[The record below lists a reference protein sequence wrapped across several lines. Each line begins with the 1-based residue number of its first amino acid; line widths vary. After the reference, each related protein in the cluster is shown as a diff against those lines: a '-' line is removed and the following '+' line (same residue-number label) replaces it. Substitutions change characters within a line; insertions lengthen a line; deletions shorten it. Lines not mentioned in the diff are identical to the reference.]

1 MKKVTLFHDASR
13 GGQKQWSIWIENDHT
28 AVTVE
33 WGLVGG
39 TLQRSSDATKPKG
52 KPGTKS
58 YKDEV
63 MCARENYE
71 RQIRK
76 KREEGYRAADDAPD
90 VRDYMM
96 ALDKNFVP
104 AKPINDMTE
113 EELLALDRAGR
124 LIKQRKR
131 DGRRHLVL
139 KTRTGVIRI
148 YSRRMEELTDHMPRV
163 RDALYKLPL
172 PNGTILD
179 GEIIVDRDGRDDF
192 RATGTF
198 TNPKTKPKKAAKA
211 SAALPVKFMLFDV
224 LFYSGC
230 THWNQDYL
238 HRWETVNTIAGW
250 DTTGLIV
257 VPQEL
262 PFSLTECQQMVRDL
276 GWEGLVCWI
285 YDQHTIVREGGSPK
299 RTNCAK
305 WKPVQEHDFIATGY
319 YLGSGEIS
327 NVVGGLSLEDIDP
340 HTGERRNCGN
350 CGTGFDAETRA
361 DALTW
366 KYPCV
371 VQIEYDKQES
381 TAKLRFPVFIRKRD
395 DKAVDECIGFELP
408 EDK

>member
-1 MKKVTLFHDASR
+1 VLWMTLAVEHDY
-13 GGQKQWSIWIENDHT
+13 
-28 AVTVE
+28 
-33 WGLVGG
+33 L
-39 TLQRSSDATKPKG
+39 
-52 KPGTKS
+52 
-58 YKDEV
+58 
-63 MCARENYE
+63 
-71 RQIRK
+71 
-76 KREEGYRAADDAPD
+76 
-90 VRDYMM
+90 M

-104 AKPINDMTE
+104 AKPINDMPE

-124 LIKQRKR
+124 LIIQRKR

-139 KTRTGVIRI
+139 KTTDGKIRI
-148 YSRRMEELTDHMPRV
+148 YSRRMEELTDHMPAV

-179 GEIIVDRDGRDDF
+179 GEIIVDRDGTDDF

-198 TNPKTKPKKAAKA
+198 TNPKTKPEKAAKA
-211 SAALPVKFMLFDV
+211 SLAFPVKFVLFDV
-224 LFYSGC
+224 LYYDGNI
-230 THWNQDYL
+230 TWKLPYHK
-238 HRWETVNTIAGW
+238 RWEYCNTIAGW
-250 DTTGLIV
+250 DTTGLIET
-257 VPQEL
+257 PQSYL
-262 PFSLTECQQMVRDL
+262 MDLQKCQQMVREFK
-276 GWEGLVCWI
+276 WEGLVCWI
-285 YDQHTIVREGGSPK
+285 ADEPTIVREGGSPK

-350 CGTGFDAETRA
+350 CGTGFDAETRS

-408 EDK
+408 EDE